1 MVARFP
7 SILFLLLLASL
18 FPAQLLVIPSSPV
31 VAHPYYRMMHLT
43 PFFLLL
49 PSRLSPLVAIDK
61 KKLAAEQKE
70 AELEARGFFDPA
82 RRWKGRDVYPR
93 PPNWVY
99 CRRVSFIIILH
110 SQVVRIPMIE
120 N

>member
-7 SILFLLLLASL
+7 SIFFLGSTLLFLLCPTSC
-18 FPAQLLVIPSSPV
+18 PPV
-31 VAHPYYRMMHLT
+31 VARPYYRMMHLT

-49 PSRLSPLVAIDK
+49 PSRLSPLVTIDK

-99 CRRVSFIIILH
+99 CRRVSFIVIIYFKL
-110 SQVVRIPMIE
+110 ITP
-120 N
+120 